1 LEKSINVGETQFDFH
16 SFSVQIFW
24 TLLGFFVFY
33 FTVVSEYIN
42 NLALLLKIRSKILIN
57 YYVNFSQSKK
67 LTLNNFF
74 FF

>member
-1 LEKSINVGETQFDFH
+1 
-16 SFSVQIFW
+16 
-24 TLLGFFVFY
+24 
-33 FTVVSEYIN
+33 
-42 NLALLLKIRSKILIN
+42 LLLKIRSKILIN